1 MTSKMFVESYG
12 DEVSRVFTLEKSQS
26 RQISSL
32 FDLHLSWVTLKKFF
46 LPVGYPSSVSDDY
59 LEYQIW
65 DTIQAFASSI
75 TGALASQAVLIGV
88 GVGDSSATIL
98 SASLTWM
105 FKDGSGMIGR
115 IIFAGYHGIKLD
127 CDCKFWRFVAD
138 ILNDCALF
146 LEIISPLF
154 NYLFTPLLCLAN
166 VLKSL
171 VGVAG
176 SATRAAIVQHQAINN
191 NLADVSAKDGSQE
204 TLSNLMAWLLNFIL
218 LYMVTGN
225 QFLIWFCFICCTSI
239 HLYSNYRAVKCLK
252 LRTFN
257 RTRFHLAI
265 QQWFKQQFNDIQYSM
280 LMSNNIDNI
289 NKIPKY
295 LLMNQ
300 SFPHVIWV
308 NESEPIIYKT
318 DQPIIIMGCSL
329 YKLPIEGQKLLP
341 NLIQLCEK
349 YNYILYC
356 PNWEA
361 VQQGNSII
369 PLTMYIVLFSE
380 SKPLD
385 QLKAM
390 LHVELIA
397 FIVKYPFK
405 TTLPHKVLE
414 EIIKAKN
421 YYEFLQSTLNLVN
434 QLWNPFINSL
444 QSNHDW
450 NMDSFQFAA
459 DIWRLHRNE

>member
-26 RQISSL
+26 RSISSL
-32 FDLHLSWVTLKKFF
+32 FDLHLSWVTFKKFF
-46 LPVGYPSSVSDDY
+46 LPVGYPSSVSNDY

-88 GVGDSSATIL
+88 GVGNSSATIL

-146 LEIISPLF
+146 LELISPLF
-154 NYLFTPLLCLAN
+154 NHMFTPLLCLAN

-204 TLSNLMAWLLNFIL
+204 TLSNLLAWLLNFIL

-225 QFLIWFCFICCTSI
+225 QLCIWFCFICCTI
-239 HLYSNYRAVKCLK
+239 VHLYSNYRAVKCLK

-265 QQWFKQQFNDIQYSM
+265 QQWFEQQFCHV
-280 LMSNNIDNI
+280 LMSNNNSNNDM
-289 NKIPKY
+289 NKIPEY
-295 LLMNQ
+295 LLMNK

-308 NESEPIIYKT
+308 NECEPILYKT
-318 DQPIIIMGCSL
+318 DQPTIIMGCSL

-341 NLIQLCEK
+341 NLIRLCEK
-349 YNYILYC
+349 NNYILYC
-356 PNWEA
+356 SNWECI
-361 VQQGNSII
+361 QQGNSIN

-390 LHVELIA
+390 LHVELIT
-397 FIVKYPFK
+397 FVVKYPLK
-405 TTLPHKVLE
+405 PILPHKILE
-414 EIIKAKN
+414 EILEAKN
-421 YYEFLQSTLNLVN
+421 YYEFLQSTINLVN
-434 QLWNPFINSL
+434 QLWNPFMNSL

-450 NMDSFQFAA
+450 NLDSFQFAS
-459 DIWRLHRNE
+459 DVWRLKRNE

>member
-65 DTIQAFASSI
+65 DTIQAGIFFITKISLFSAFASSI

-280 LMSNNIDNI
+280 LVSNNIDNI

-300 SFPHVIWV
+300 PFPHVIWV
-308 NESEPIIYKT
+308 NESEPIIHKT

-341 NLIQLCEK
+341 NLMQLCEK

-361 VQQGNSII
+361 VQQ
-369 PLTMYIVLFSE
+369 
-380 SKPLD
+380 D
-385 QLKAM
+385 
-390 LHVELIA
+390 
-397 FIVKYPFK
+397 
-405 TTLPHKVLE
+405 
-414 EIIKAKN
+414 
-421 YYEFLQSTLNLVN
+421 YEFLQSTLNLVN

>member
-26 RQISSL
+26 RSISSL
-32 FDLHLSWVTLKKFF
+32 FDLHLSWKFF

-65 DTIQAFASSI
+65 DTIQS
-75 TGALASQAVLIGV
+75 TTTPRIGV
-88 GVGDSSATIL
+88 YH
-98 SASLTWM
+98 
-105 FKDGSGMIGR
+105 FKYNEYQDGSGMIGR
-115 IIFAGYHGIKLD
+115 IIFAGYHG
-127 CDCKFWRFVAD
+127 FVAD

-146 LEIISPLF
+146 LELISPLF
-154 NYLFTPLLCLAN
+154 NHMFTPLLCLAN

-204 TLSNLMAWLLNFIL
+204 TLSNLLAWLLNFIL

-225 QFLIWFCFICCTSI
+225 QFCIWFCFICCTI
-239 HLYSNYRAVKCLK
+239 VHLYSNYCAVKCLK

-265 QQWFKQQFNDIQYSM
+265 QQWFEQQFCHV
-280 LMSNNIDNI
+280 LMSNNNNNNMNM
-289 NKIPKY
+289 NKIPEY
-295 LLMNQ
+295 LLMNN
-300 SFPHVIWV
+300 SFPNVIWV
-308 NESEPIIYKT
+308 NKCEPILYKT
-318 DQPIIIMGCSL
+318 DQPTIIMGCSL

-341 NLIQLCEK
+341 NLIRLCEK
-349 YNYILYC
+349 NNYILYC
-356 PNWEA
+356 SNWECI
-361 VQQGNSII
+361 QQGNSIN

-390 LHVELIA
+390 LHVELIT
-397 FIVKYPFK
+397 FIVKMKDIAILILHLFISILKHWYKKVPNRHAS
-405 TTLPHKVLE
+405 HKLFDLYE
-414 EIIKAKN
+414 GWDTCPDGQIETD
-421 YYEFLQSTLNLVN
+421 YEFLQSTINLVN
-434 QLWNPFINSL
+434 QLWNPFMNSL

-450 NMDSFQFAA
+450 NLDSFQFAS
-459 DIWRLHRNE
+459 DVWRLNRNE